1 MKCDRRSSCSWFFV
15 LCSCAQVLQASRG
28 AASESDQ
35 HVREQQAGLVRRGP
49 AAQGRPTTAPSQAAA
64 QEDSTSRRPRQ
75 RICCS
80 SVAPSSRPNTR
91 HVHQRRQQQLPR
103 TAQARNL
110 AQATVQ
116 QIASSEADSHAQ
128 AQLHLGQHREL
139 TRSFKS
145 RLLFRRKDIRF

>member
-35 HVREQQAGLVRRGP
+35 YVREQQAGSVRHGP
-49 AAQGRPTTAPSQAAA
+49 AAQGRPTTAASQAAA

-75 RICCS
+75 RNCCS
-80 SVAPSSRPNTR
+80 SVALSSKSNTR
-91 HVHQRRQQQLPR
+91 HVHQRRQEQLPR

-116 QIASSEADSHAQ
+116 QIASSKANSHAQ
-128 AQLHLGQHREL
+128 AQLHFGKHREL
-139 TRSFKS
+139 
-145 RLLFRRKDIRF
+145 LLFFYL